1 MKKIYP
7 NIAKV
12 NNKNLAV
19 AIKYLKKNQAIGVP
33 TETVYGLAGNAYSN
47 SAVKKIY
54 LLKKRPKINPLIVH
68 YHNLNQIKN
77 DVLINQKF
85 LKLYK
90 KLCPGPIT
98 FVLKK
103 KKNSKISKL
112 VTANLNTVAIRF
124 PKHRII
130 RRILKKISFPLAIP
144 SANKSG
150 GISPVQAID
159 VAEEFNQKLKF
170 IFDGGKSNIG
180 IESTVVDLTS
190 VPKILRPGI
199 ISGKE
204 INTVIKSKVTNFD
217 NLKTIRSPGLMK
229 KHYSPGI
236 PMKLNQ
242 KKIIKNHAFITFG
255 KKYPQSKNVF
265 NLSKKSNLK
274 DAARNLYSILRKIK
288 KMNFRRIY
296 VIKIPNKGIGVAIN
310 DRLKRA
316 AN

>member
-103 KKNSKISKL
+103 KKI
-112 VTANLNTVAIRF
+112 
-124 PKHRII
+124 
-130 RRILKKISFPLAIP
+130 
-144 SANKSG
+144 
-150 GISPVQAID
+150 
-159 VAEEFNQKLKF
+159 QKF
-170 IFDGGKSNIG
+170 
-180 IESTVVDLTS
+180 
-190 VPKILRPGI
+190 
-199 ISGKE
+199 
-204 INTVIKSKVTNFD
+204 
-217 NLKTIRSPGLMK
+217 
-229 KHYSPGI
+229 
-236 PMKLNQ
+236 
-242 KKIIKNHAFITFG
+242 
-255 KKYPQSKNVF
+255 QS
-265 NLSKKSNLK
+265 L
-274 DAARNLYSILRKIK
+274 
-288 KMNFRRIY
+288 
-296 VIKIPNKGIGVAIN
+296 
-310 DRLKRA
+310 
-316 AN
+316 